1 MKGDRIMKL
10 KYLGMYMLTMAC
22 LSSCYDDCLYSVQVP
37 TQQVEVS
44 FRFSG
49 EITSDYSP
57 LTRAMTTDDLLGI
70 QVYKG
75 RANYAYGLFDNIAD
89 MKLKLDAEGLYKFIV
104 TVVKDGKNKIR
115 YGHRYGYPFGSSS
128 DDYHYRLTNSFNYG
142 GDYRYY
148 NQYTNLGIGKTKMTS
163 DSDNYLSY
171 QDYPET
177 DRFYGE
183 VDNYTIKYGSDPTVI
198 NMDLKRAAFGLKYE
212 VTGLSDGTASITIKN
227 DSRTFFENTSISDA
241 YSSEAKVFTFSNV
254 RDAWL
259 YADDGYVENVTVS
272 MTWTRSIGITQDLGS
287 KTVQIKRNALNNI
300 RVSLSEDYG
309 GSALKIDV
317 EDAAMG
323 NENVTIPVKQ

>member
-75 RANYAYGLFDNIAD
+75 GANYAYGLFDNIAD
-89 MKLKLDAEGLYKFIV
+89 MKLKLNAEGQYKFIV
-104 TVVKDGKNKIR
+104 TVVKEGKNKI
-115 YGHRYGYPFGSSS
+115 
-128 DDYHYRLTNSFNYG
+128 YHYEIENYVPLYFYPVNGYEYSYYLDNTFHYG
-142 GDYRYY
+142 GDNNYY
-148 NQYTNLGIGKTKMTS
+148 GSQLGQGYSRLTGGK
-163 DSDNYLSY
+163 YY
-171 QDYPET
+171 YYPET

-183 VDNYTIKYGSDPTVI
+183 LDNYTIKYGSDPTVI

-227 DSRTFFENTSISDA
+227 DSRTFFENTSISEA

-323 NENVTIPVKQ
+323 NETVTIPVAP